1 MCFLNSFVLFLIDDC
16 RIRLFLGVLKLRRE
30 QLNIIQFWGFYYY
43 IFSLSGFWDQI
54 SRGNKSQLLIS
65 SFDARV
71 HCVVAMLWNWSQ
83 LTGCYIILGWGKK
96 WKFTYQWQPHGVQA
110 QKILYRNIEAL
121 SNSEKLILASCQ
133 VAVVRANGVLF
144 CSEKEMKDWGISEG
158 RLDHMKSWQ
167 ALLAWLAWL
176 AVFNAQTTVNVSVF
190 SCRQRNVG
198 KNEKKS

>member
-54 SRGNKSQLLIS
+54 SRGSKSQLLIS

-71 HCVVAMLWNWSQ
+71 HCVVAMLWTWSQ

-96 WKFTYQWQPHGVQA
+96 KKQWKFTYQWQPHGVQA

-121 SNSEKLILASCQ
+121 SNSEKLILASCH
-133 VAVVRANGVLF
+133 VSLF
-144 CSEKEMKDWGISEG
+144 GKGNE
-158 RLDHMKSWQ
+158 RL
-167 ALLAWLAWL
+167 
-176 AVFNAQTTVNVSVF
+176 
-190 SCRQRNVG
+190 RN
-198 KNEKKS
+198 

>member
-54 SRGNKSQLLIS
+54 SRGSKSQLLIS

-71 HCVVAMLWNWSQ
+71 HCVVAMLWTWSQ

-96 WKFTYQWQPHGVQA
+96 K
-110 QKILYRNIEAL
+110 
-121 SNSEKLILASCQ
+121 NSENLLISDNLMGSRLRKYCTAILKHYLIVRSSSWRHVKLQLSEPTASCS
-133 VAVVRANGVLF
+133 VRKRKWKI
-144 CSEKEMKDWGISEG
+144 EE
-158 RLDHMKSWQ
+158 
-167 ALLAWLAWL
+167 LARGDLITW
-176 AVFNAQTTVNVSVF
+176 
-190 SCRQRNVG
+190 RVG
-198 KNEKKS
+198 KHY